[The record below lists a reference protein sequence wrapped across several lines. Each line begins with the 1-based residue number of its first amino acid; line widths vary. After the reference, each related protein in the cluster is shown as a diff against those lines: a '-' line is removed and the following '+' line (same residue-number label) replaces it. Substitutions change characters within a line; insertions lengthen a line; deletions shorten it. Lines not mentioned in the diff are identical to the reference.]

1 MGKLDKPAAFDGIA
15 FEPLPAEVP
24 HDAREVLTLCGWIL
38 AANDHESGLAGQIS
52 ARGDAP
58 ETYWTLPLGV
68 GLEEA
73 SPAAMVLV
81 DRDLNTLEGEGKA
94 NPATRFHLWVYRARP
109 DLNAIVH
116 THPPYASAL
125 AAAVTPLVVGHM
137 DSAMLFEDCA
147 FLAEWPG
154 VPLADR
160 EGEIISGAL
169 GTRHAIMLA
178 HHGML
183 TAGRTVAEAAVLA
196 VKFERTA
203 RMQVRA
209 SALGGVKPLRGEE
222 PMKAREFLRSPAII
236 DATFAYWA
244 RKARAGRRERDL

>member
-1 MGKLDKPAAFDGIA
+1 MGKVEPPAAFDGIV
-15 FEPLPAEVP
+15 FEPIASDVP
-24 HDAREVLTLCGWIL
+24 DDVREALTLCGWIL

-52 ARGDAP
+52 ARGEAP
-58 ETYWTLPLGV
+58 ETYWTLPLGL

-73 SPAAMVLV
+73 APAAMVLV
-81 DRDLNTLEGEGKA
+81 DRDLKTLKGDGRA

-109 DLNAIVH
+109 DVNAIVH

-125 AAAVTPLVVGHM
+125 AAAALPLVVAHM

-147 FLAEWPG
+147 FLPEWPG

-183 TAGRTVAEAAVLA
+183 TAGRSVAEAAVLA
-196 VKFERTA
+196 VKVERTA
-203 RMQVRA
+203 RTQVRA
-209 SALGGVKPLRGEE
+209 AALGGVKPLAGEDVR
-222 PMKAREFLRSPAII
+222 KAREFLRSPSII
-236 DATFAYWA
+236 AATFSYWA
-244 RKARAGRRERDL
+244 RQARARRAHGL